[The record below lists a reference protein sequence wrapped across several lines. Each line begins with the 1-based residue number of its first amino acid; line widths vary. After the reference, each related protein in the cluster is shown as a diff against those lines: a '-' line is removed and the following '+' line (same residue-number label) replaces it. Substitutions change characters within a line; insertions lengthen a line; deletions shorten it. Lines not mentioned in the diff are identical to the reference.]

1 MLPLA
6 RSLRLTDAV
15 APEALAEALFV
26 SATRGTSLVRALLV
40 AHAIDLPR
48 LEQHLER
55 GPAPYMRHVA
65 AVLPL
70 VERLP
75 PGLCERLLALPVR
88 RDARTGTVD
97 VAVVDACDP
106 HPAEEIAYW
115 LKAPV
120 RMVRTSLASLDA
132 AMRRMSAAPHRTAQD
147 LGVRALAPPIWMP
160 PPSVPPAA
168 VTSPAAVSGGGSRE
182 VEGFDAKTDPHI
194 PFALTRKSIAP
205 IPADVGPPAIERDA
219 RGEIP
224 DPVVDLR
231 RRKTSIPAAA
241 EPPEQPVTVRGPF
254 GGSSASTAG
263 ASRAPAP
270 PPSVIA
276 RILDEIRAAHDRDAI
291 LELVLAGAQTV
302 ARRVAVLAVRRG
314 TLVGWTCSSELAERA
329 DLRTVHLAPARTA
342 LAEALEYEGAFL
354 VRIPHDDTHAPLL
367 SIMRRPPTAE
377 VVLVT
382 VRVDGKPVAL
392 VLADELEQPMVA
404 AQRLEE
410 LARVAGGSMAKA
422 LRERRKSEK

>member
-15 APEALAEALFV
+15 APQALAEALFV

-40 AHAIDLPR
+40 AHAIDPSR

-55 GPAPYMRHVA
+55 GHAPYMRHVT

-70 VERLP
+70 VQQLP

-88 RDARTGTVD
+88 RDTRTGTVD

-106 HPAEEIAYW
+106 HPVEEIAYW

-120 RMVRTSLASLDA
+120 RMVRTSLVSLDA
-132 AMRRMSAAPHRTAQD
+132 AMRRMSAAPPRTVQD
-147 LGVRALAPPIWMP
+147 VGVRALAPPIWMP
-160 PPSVPPAA
+160 PPTVPPAA
-168 VTSPAAVSGGGSRE
+168 VTSATAVSDGGSHE
-182 VEGFDAKTDPHI
+182 VEGFELTMDPPI

-219 RGEIP
+219 RNEIS
-224 DPVVDLR
+224 DPVIDLR

-241 EPPEQPVTVRGPF
+241 ELPEQPVTIRGPF
-254 GGSSASTAG
+254 PGSNAWTA
-263 ASRAPAP
+263 AVSEALPP
-270 PPSVIA
+270 PPSIVA
-276 RILDEIRAAHDRDAI
+276 PILEQIRAAHDRDAI

-329 DLRTVHLAPARTA
+329 DLRTVHLVPARTA

-354 VRIPHDDTHAPLL
+354 VRIPHDETHAPLL
-367 SIMRRPPTAE
+367 SIMRRPPLAE

-382 VRVDGKPVAL
+382 VRVEGKPVAL
-392 VLADELEQPMVA
+392 VLADELEQPMIA

-410 LARVAGGSMAKA
+410 LARVAGLSMTKA
-422 LRERRKSEK
+422 LRERRKSET